1 MKKLEIRDKSVVLKW
16 IVIVLCVG
24 FLLVLCAGY
33 IYKAVTQT
41 EWYHLR
47 MMKKAFENEY
57 VHVNEDSQIL
67 TIGISPAGQDD
78 SWKYSY
84 DIPETLFDD
93 MTCNEFK
100 EIEDEE
106 KIEEILSYD
115 WIMVTFR
122 DASKSM
128 YFISPQDEIYWGTS
142 IQVKCPSLLNWYKE
156 QMQN

>member
-1 MKKLEIRDKSVVLKW
+1 MLEDCKIED
-16 IVIVLCVG
+16 VINS
-24 FLLVLCAGY
+24 
-33 IYKAVTQT
+33 
-41 EWYHLR
+41 H
-47 MMKKAFENEY
+47 
-57 VHVNEDSQIL
+57 D
-67 TIGISPAGQDD
+67 
-78 SWKYSY
+78 
-84 DIPETLFDD
+84 
-93 MTCNEFK
+93 
-100 EIEDEE
+100 EIEEKIENISGNQKVVSELKITDIEPNLEQPRKHFDEE